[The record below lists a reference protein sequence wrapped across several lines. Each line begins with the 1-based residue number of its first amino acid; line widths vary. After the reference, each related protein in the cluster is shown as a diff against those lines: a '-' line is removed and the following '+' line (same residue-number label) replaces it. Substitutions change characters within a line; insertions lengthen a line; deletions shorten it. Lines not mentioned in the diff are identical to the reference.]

1 MVLMAEL
8 QSGKLSMD
16 AYLQRLRVRIAADR
30 ALAVHLKKAGQ
41 LKEAVLVFKC
51 RVKVMQ
57 TELAGAE
64 EAGAA

>member
-16 AYLQRLRVRIAADR
+16 AYLQRLRVRIAADW
-30 ALAVHLKKAGQ
+30 ALTVHWKKAGQ
-41 LKEAVLVFKC
+41 LKEAVLAFKC
-51 RVKVMQ
+51 RVKAMQ